1 MLDGY
6 EAVSSG
12 CPIFSKQ
19 RGSSVFSLHHQL
31 QVSIRKLAWG
41 MIWDSTKFVC
51 ITKSK
56 WIFSGKWSKD
66 SGDSWGRCGRSGR
79 HTVGIA
85 SAMPSLQPW
94 GNHSLWPW
102 RGRPLKH
109 WGVHVSPLSPGTSFS
124 CLRNGIVTVILF
136 LISLPCGNM
145 SIQANVQGVFKNC
158 IFFVIA
164 KNRKQF

>member
-12 CPIFSKQ
+12 CPIFSEQ
-19 RGSSVFSLHHQL
+19 RSSSVFSLHHQL

-41 MIWDSTKFVC
+41 MIWDSVKFVC

-56 WIFSGKWSKD
+56 WVFSGKWSKE

-79 HTVGIA
+79 HTVGTA

-102 RGRPLKH
+102 IVCSLTVTLER
-109 WGVHVSPLSPGTSFS
+109 SPTETLRCSRFSPEPQHLIFLSEKWNSYSNSASNQFTLWKYVNPGICTRSF
-124 CLRNGIVTVILF
+124 
-136 LISLPCGNM
+136 
-145 SIQANVQGVFKNC
+145 
-158 IFFVIA
+158 
-164 KNRKQF
+164 